1 MSARIASLY
10 YYPVKSA
17 GGLEL
22 EEAQLTRSG
31 ISNDRRWMV
40 VAPGGR
46 FITQRE
52 LPQLALLRPALSATE
67 LVLQAPGTGPLR
79 IALEQRGTRVPVEI
93 WKDRCPGLDEGDA
106 AARWLEAVLGRECRL
121 VRFDPQHRRLSA
133 HAWTGE
139 LDAENL
145 FSDGFPLLV
154 IGRESLADLNSRLKR
169 VLPMSRFRPNIV
181 LEGIGPYDEDRI
193 DELHGEGLRLKL
205 VKPCTR
211 CRITTTDQE
220 TAELDGQ
227 EPLRTLK
234 SYRFDAQLHG
244 VVFGQNTVIVEGTR
258 CVLRRGQ
265 TLEVRW
271 KQAVR
276 SAVG

>member
-1 MSARIASLY
+1 MSARIAALY
-10 YYPVKSA
+10 FYPVKSA

-22 EEAQLTRSG
+22 EQARLTRSG

-52 LPQLALLRPALSATE
+52 APRLALLRPYLSAAE
-67 LVLQAPGTGPLR
+67 LVLSTPGKAQLR
-79 IALEQRGTRVPVEI
+79 VALEQRGARVPVEI
-93 WKDRCPGLDEGDA
+93 WKDRCPGLDEGEA
-106 AARWLEAVLGRECRL
+106 AAQWLGEVLGRECRL

-154 IGRESLADLNSRLKR
+154 IARESLADLNSRLKR
-169 VLPMSRFRPNIV
+169 VLPMNRFRPNIV
-181 LEGIGPYDEDRI
+181 LEGISPYDEDRI
-193 DELHGEGLRLKL
+193 DELYGEGLRLKL

-211 CRITTTDQE
+211 CRITTTDQD

-234 SYRFDAQLHG
+234 SYRFNAQLHG
-244 VVFGQNTVIVEGTR
+244 VVFGQNAVIVEGTNA
-258 CVLRRGQ
+258 VLRRGQ
-265 TLEVRW
+265 MLEVRW
-271 KQAVR
+271 KQTVQT
-276 SAVG
+276 AVG